1 MEAEEIDSMDPVF
14 LAPDRF
20 WNETNE
26 QGLCKDP
33 TSKVSIRTL
42 LMGCTKE
49 QLCTPL
55 TDSYAHFQH

>member
-49 QLCTPL
+49 R
-55 TDSYAHFQH
+55 FFK